1 MEVPLKHE
9 LLRSISYFSG
19 LDEATL
25 KALARVAVRRRY
37 DAGQM
42 IFVEGEPCAG
52 LFIVERGRVK
62 IFKLSP
68 GGREQILHIFKAG
81 EGFNDVAALDGG
93 PNPANVMALEPTSV
107 LVIDRPSM
115 VDLLER
121 YPALSRAVIEN
132 LASRARH
139 LVSLVED
146 LSLRTV
152 VERLAKLL
160 LEQAAEEVDLKGIP
174 RGLTHA
180 QMAARLGTVREVITR
195 SLHKLEDEGI
205 IKIERHRIIIL
216 DREALEDKAIS

>member
-1 MEVPLKHE
+1 MRHE

-52 LFIVERGRVK
+52 LFIVEGGRVK

-68 GGREQILHIFKAG
+68 GGREQILHIFGVG
-81 EGFNDVAALDGG
+81 EGFNDVAVLDGR
-93 PNPANVMALEPTSV
+93 PNPASVMALEPTSV

-115 VDLLER
+115 VYLLER

-152 VERLAKLL
+152 VGRLARLL
-160 LEQAAEEVDLKGIP
+160 VEQATEEVNLERVP

-195 SLHKLEDEGI
+195 SLRKLEDEEI
-205 IKIERHRIIIL
+205 IKTERHRIIIL

>member
-1 MEVPLKHE
+1 ME
-9 LLRSISYFSG
+9 LLRSISYLSG

-68 GGREQILHIFKAG
+68 GGREQILHIFGAG
-81 EGFNDVAALDGG
+81 EGFNDVAVLDGG
-93 PNPANVMALEPTSV
+93 PNPVNVMALEPTSV

-152 VERLAKLL
+152 VGRLAKLL
-160 LEQAAEEVDLKGIP
+160 LEQASEEVDLERVP

-205 IKIERHRIIIL
+205 IKIERHRIVIL
-216 DREALEDKAIS
+216 DREALEVKAIS

>member
-1 MEVPLKHE
+1 MLLE
-9 LLRSISYFSG
+9 LLRSISYLSG

-42 IFVEGEPCAG
+42 IFVEGEPCSG

-68 GGREQILHIFKAG
+68 GGREQILHIFGAG
-81 EGFNDVAALDGG
+81 EGFNDVAVLDGG
-93 PNPANVMALEPTSV
+93 PNPVNVMALEPTSV

-132 LASRARH
+132 LANRARH

-152 VERLAKLL
+152 VGRLAKLL
-160 LEQAAEEVDLKGIP
+160 LEQASGEVDLERFP
-174 RGLTHA
+174 QGLTHA

-205 IKIERHRIIIL
+205 IKIERHRITIL

>member
-1 MEVPLKHE
+1 MEVFLKHE

-25 KALARVAVRRRY
+25 KALAGVAVRRRY

-68 GGREQILHIFKAG
+68 GGREQILHIFGAG
-81 EGFNDVAALDGG
+81 EGFNDVAILDGG
-93 PNPANVMALEPTSV
+93 PNPASVMALEPTSV

-152 VERLAKLL
+152 MGRLAKLL
-160 LEQAAEEVDLKGIP
+160 LEQATEEVDLERVP

-205 IKIERHRIIIL
+205 IKIERHKIIIL
-216 DREALEDKAIS
+216 DREALEDEAIS

>member
-1 MEVPLKHE
+1 MKDK

-19 LDEATL
+19 LDEAIL
-25 KALARVAVRRRY
+25 KALARVSVRRRY

-52 LFIVERGRVK
+52 LFIVESGRVK
-62 IFKLSP
+62 VFKLSP
-68 GGREQILHIFKAG
+68 GGREQILHIFGAG
-81 EGFNDVAALDGG
+81 GGFNDVAVLDGG
-93 PNPANVMALEPTSV
+93 PNPASAMALEPTSV

-115 VDLLER
+115 VDLLKR

-132 LASRARH
+132 IANRARH

-152 VERLAKLL
+152 EGRLAKLL
-160 LEQAAEEVDLKGIP
+160 LEEATREVDLERVP

-205 IKIERHRIIIL
+205 IKIERHRIVIL
-216 DREALEDKAIS
+216 DREALEDKAVS

>member
-1 MEVPLKHE
+1 
-9 LLRSISYFSG
+9 
-19 LDEATL
+19 
-25 KALARVAVRRRY
+25 
-37 DAGQM
+37 M

-52 LFIVERGRVK
+52 LFIVESGRVK

-68 GGREQILHIFKAG
+68 GGREQILHIFGAG
-81 EGFNDVAALDGG
+81 EGFNDVAVLDGG
-93 PNPANVMALEPTSV
+93 PNPASVMALEPTSV
-107 LVIDRPSM
+107 LIIDRPSM
-115 VDLLER
+115 VDLLAR

-152 VERLAKLL
+152 MGRLAKLL
-160 LEQAAEEVDLKGIP
+160 LEQATEEVDLERVP

-195 SLHKLEDEGI
+195 SLRKLEEEGI

>member
-1 MEVPLKHE
+1 ME

-25 KALARVAVRRRY
+25 NALARVAVRRRY

-68 GGREQILHIFKAG
+68 GGREQILHIFGAG
-81 EGFNDVAALDGG
+81 EGFNDVAILDGG
-93 PNPANVMALEPTSV
+93 PNPASVMALEPTSV
-107 LVIDRPSM
+107 LVIDCPSM
-115 VDLLER
+115 VDLLGR

-152 VERLAKLL
+152 VGRLAKLL
-160 LEQAAEEVDLKGIP
+160 LEQASEEVDLERVP

-205 IKIERHRIIIL
+205 IKIERHRITIL
-216 DREALEDKAIS
+216 DRKALEDKAIS

>member
-9 LLRSISYFSG
+9 LLRSIFYFSG

-52 LFIVERGRVK
+52 LFIVESGRVK

-68 GGREQILHIFKAG
+68 GGREQILHIFGAG
-81 EGFNDVAALDGG
+81 EGFNDVAVLDGG
-93 PNPANVMALEPTSV
+93 SNPANVMALEPTSV

-121 YPALSRAVIEN
+121 YPAL
-132 LASRARH
+132 
-139 LVSLVED
+139 
-146 LSLRTV
+146 
-152 VERLAKLL
+152 
-160 LEQAAEEVDLKGIP
+160 
-174 RGLTHA
+174 
-180 QMAARLGTVREVITR
+180 
-195 SLHKLEDEGI
+195 
-205 IKIERHRIIIL
+205 
-216 DREALEDKAIS
+216 

>member
-1 MEVPLKHE
+1 VPLE
-9 LLRSISYFSG
+9 LLRSISYLSG

-68 GGREQILHIFKAG
+68 GGREQILHIFGAG
-81 EGFNDVAALDGG
+81 EGFNDVAILDGG
-93 PNPANVMALEPTSV
+93 PNPASVMALEPTSV
-107 LVIDRPSM
+107 LVIDCPSM

-152 VERLAKLL
+152 VGRLAKLL
-160 LEQAAEEVDLKGIP
+160 LEQASGEVDLERFP
-174 RGLTHA
+174 QGLTHA

-205 IKIERHRIIIL
+205 IKIERHRITIL

>member
-1 MEVPLKHE
+1 MKHE

-25 KALARVAVRRRY
+25 KALASVAVRRRY

-52 LFIVERGRVK
+52 LFIVESGRVK

-68 GGREQILHIFKAG
+68 GGREQILHIFGAG
-81 EGFNDVAALDGG
+81 EGFNDVAVLDGG

-107 LVIDRPSM
+107 LVIDRSSM

-152 VERLAKLL
+152 VGRLAKLL
-160 LEQAAEEVDLKGIP
+160 LEQATEEVGLERVP

-195 SLHKLEDEGI
+195 SLRKLEDEGL
-205 IKIERHRIIIL
+205 IKIKRHRIVIL
-216 DREALEDKAIS
+216 DREALEDRTMS

>member
-1 MEVPLKHE
+1 MPLE
-9 LLRSISYFSG
+9 LLRSISYLSG

-68 GGREQILHIFKAG
+68 GGREQILHIFGAG
-81 EGFNDVAALDGG
+81 EGFNDVAVLDGG
-93 PNPANVMALEPTSV
+93 PNPVNVMALEPTSV

-152 VERLAKLL
+152 VGRLAKLL
-160 LEQAAEEVDLKGIP
+160 LEQASGEVDLERFP
-174 RGLTHA
+174 QGLTHA

-205 IKIERHRIIIL
+205 IKIERHRIAIL

>member
-1 MEVPLKHE
+1 ME
-9 LLRSISYFSG
+9 LLRSISYLSG

-25 KALARVAVRRRY
+25 NALARVAVRRRY

-68 GGREQILHIFKAG
+68 GGREQILHIFGAG
-81 EGFNDVAALDGG
+81 EGFNDVAVLDGG
-93 PNPANVMALEPTSV
+93 PNPVNVMALEPTSV
-107 LVIDRPSM
+107 LVIDCPSM

-152 VERLAKLL
+152 VGRLAKLL
-160 LEQAAEEVDLKGIP
+160 LEQASEEVDLERFP
-174 RGLTHA
+174 QGLTHA

-205 IKIERHRIIIL
+205 IKIERHRITIL

>member
-1 MEVPLKHE
+1 MPLQ
-9 LLRSISYFSG
+9 LLRSISYLSG

-68 GGREQILHIFKAG
+68 GGREQILHIFGAG
-81 EGFNDVAALDGG
+81 EGFNDVAVLDGG
-93 PNPANVMALEPTSV
+93 PNPVNVMALEPTSV
-107 LVIDRPSM
+107 LVIDCPSM

-152 VERLAKLL
+152 VGRLAKLL
-160 LEQAAEEVDLKGIP
+160 LEQASGEVDLERFP
-174 RGLTHA
+174 QGLTHA

-205 IKIERHRIIIL
+205 IKIERHRITIL

>member
-9 LLRSISYFSG
+9 LLRSVSYFSG

-42 IFVEGEPCAG
+42 IFVEGEPCAS
-52 LFIVERGRVK
+52 LFIVESGRVK

-68 GGREQILHIFKAG
+68 GGREQILHIFGAG
-81 EGFNDVAALDGG
+81 EGFNDVAVLDGG
-93 PNPANVMALEPTSV
+93 PNPASVMALEPTSV

-152 VERLAKLL
+152 VGRLAKLL
-160 LEQAAEEVDLKGIP
+160 LEQATEEVDLERVP

-180 QMAARLGTVREVITR
+180 QMAGRLGTVREVITR

-205 IKIERHRIIIL
+205 IKIERHRIVIL

>member
-1 MEVPLKHE
+1 MGVFLKHE
-9 LLRSISYFSG
+9 LLRSIPYFSG

-25 KALARVAVRRRY
+25 RALARVAVRRRY

-52 LFIVERGRVK
+52 LFIVESGRVK

-68 GGREQILHIFKAG
+68 GGREQILHIFGAG
-81 EGFNDVAALDGG
+81 EGFNDVAVLDGG

-152 VERLAKLL
+152 LGRLVKLL
-160 LEQAAEEVDLKGIP
+160 LEQAAEEVDLEGVP

>member
-9 LLRSISYFSG
+9 FLRSISYFSG

-25 KALARVAVRRRY
+25 KALARVAARRRY

-52 LFIVERGRVK
+52 LFIVESGRVK

-68 GGREQILHIFKAG
+68 GGREQILHIFGAG
-81 EGFNDVAALDGG
+81 EGFNDVAVLDGG
-93 PNPANVMALEPTSV
+93 PNPASVMALEPTSV

-152 VERLAKLL
+152 VGRLAKLL
-160 LEQAAEEVDLKGIP
+160 LEQAAEEVDLERIA

-195 SLHKLEDEGI
+195 SLHKLEDEGG

>member
-1 MEVPLKHE
+1 ME
-9 LLRSISYFSG
+9 LLRSISYLSG

-25 KALARVAVRRRY
+25 NALARVAVRRRY

-68 GGREQILHIFKAG
+68 GGREQILHIFGAG
-81 EGFNDVAALDGG
+81 EGFNDVAVLDGG
-93 PNPANVMALEPTSV
+93 PNPVNVMALEPTSV
-107 LVIDRPSM
+107 LVIDCPSM

-152 VERLAKLL
+152 VGRLAKLL
-160 LEQAAEEVDLKGIP
+160 LEQASGEVDLERFP
-174 RGLTHA
+174 QGLTHA

-205 IKIERHRIIIL
+205 IKIERHRITIL

>member
-1 MEVPLKHE
+1 MLLE

-25 KALARVAVRRRY
+25 NALARVAVRRRY

-68 GGREQILHIFKAG
+68 GGREQILHIFGAG
-81 EGFNDVAALDGG
+81 EGFNDVAVLDGG
-93 PNPANVMALEPTSV
+93 PNPVNVMALEPTSV
-107 LVIDRPSM
+107 LVIDCPSM

-152 VERLAKLL
+152 VGRLAKLL
-160 LEQAAEEVDLKGIP
+160 LEQASGEVDLERFP
-174 RGLTHA
+174 QGLTHA

-205 IKIERHRIIIL
+205 IKIERHRITIL

>member
-1 MEVPLKHE
+1 ME
-9 LLRSISYFSG
+9 LLRSISYLSG

-68 GGREQILHIFKAG
+68 GGREQILHIFGAG
-81 EGFNDVAALDGG
+81 EGFNDVAVLDGG
-93 PNPANVMALEPTSV
+93 PNPVNVMALEPTSV

-152 VERLAKLL
+152 VGRLAKLL
-160 LEQAAEEVDLKGIP
+160 LERASDEVDLERFP
-174 RGLTHA
+174 QGLTHA

-205 IKIERHRIIIL
+205 IKIERHRITIL

>member
-1 MEVPLKHE
+1 MSFKHE

-25 KALARVAVRRRY
+25 KALTSVAVRRRY

-52 LFIVERGRVK
+52 LFIVESGRVK
-62 IFKLSP
+62 IFQLSA
-68 GGREQILHIFKAG
+68 GGREQILHIFGAG
-81 EGFNDVAALDGG
+81 EGFNDVAVLDGG
-93 PNPANVMALEPTSV
+93 PNPASVMALESTSV
-107 LVIDRPSM
+107 LVINRPSM
-115 VDLLER
+115 VGLLER

-152 VERLAKLL
+152 GGRLAKLL
-160 LEQAAEEVDLKGIP
+160 LEQATLEVDLKGVS

-180 QMAARLGTVREVITR
+180 QMAARLGTVREVVTR
-195 SLHKLEDEGI
+195 SLRKLEDEGI
-205 IKIERHRIIIL
+205 IKVERHRIIIL

>member
-1 MEVPLKHE
+1 
-9 LLRSISYFSG
+9 
-19 LDEATL
+19 
-25 KALARVAVRRRY
+25 
-37 DAGQM
+37 
-42 IFVEGEPCAG
+42 
-52 LFIVERGRVK
+52 
-62 IFKLSP
+62 
-68 GGREQILHIFKAG
+68 
-81 EGFNDVAALDGG
+81 
-93 PNPANVMALEPTSV
+93 
-107 LVIDRPSM
+107 M

-121 YPALSRAVIEN
+121 SPALSKAVIEN

-152 VERLAKLL
+152 VGRLAKLL
-160 LEQAAEEVDLKGIP
+160 LEQAAEEVDLEGVT

-180 QMAARLGTVREVITR
+180 QMAVRLGTVREVITR

>member
-1 MEVPLKHE
+1 MPLE
-9 LLRSISYFSG
+9 LLRSISYLSG

-68 GGREQILHIFKAG
+68 GGREQILHIFGAG
-81 EGFNDVAALDGG
+81 EGFNDVAVLDGG
-93 PNPANVMALEPTSV
+93 PNPVNVMALEPTSV

-152 VERLAKLL
+152 VGRLAKLL
-160 LEQAAEEVDLKGIP
+160 LEQASEEVDLERFP
-174 RGLTHA
+174 QGLTHA
-180 QMAARLGTVREVITR
+180 QMAARLGTVREVISR
-195 SLHKLEDEGI
+195 SLRRLEDEGI
-205 IKIERHRIIIL
+205 IKIERHRITIL

>member
-1 MEVPLKHE
+1 
-9 LLRSISYFSG
+9 
-19 LDEATL
+19 
-25 KALARVAVRRRY
+25 
-37 DAGQM
+37 
-42 IFVEGEPCAG
+42 
-52 LFIVERGRVK
+52 
-62 IFKLSP
+62 
-68 GGREQILHIFKAG
+68 
-81 EGFNDVAALDGG
+81 
-93 PNPANVMALEPTSV
+93 MALEPTWV
-107 LVIDRPSM
+107 LIIDRPSM

-152 VERLAKLL
+152 VGRLAKLL
-160 LEQAAEEVDLKGIP
+160 LEQATEEVDLEEVP

-195 SLHKLEDEGI
+195 SLHKLEDERI

>member
-1 MEVPLKHE
+1 MKHE

-25 KALARVAVRRRY
+25 EALARVAARRRY

-52 LFIVERGRVK
+52 LFIVESGQVK

-68 GGREQILHIFKAG
+68 EGREQILHIFGAG
-81 EGFNDVAALDGG
+81 EGFNDVAILDGG
-93 PNPANVMALEPTSV
+93 PNPASVMALEPTAV
-107 LVIDRPSM
+107 LVIDRSSM
-115 VDLLER
+115 MDLLER

-152 VERLAKLL
+152 IGRLAKLL
-160 LEQAAEEVDLKGIP
+160 LEQATDNLERVP

-205 IKIERHRIIIL
+205 IKIERHKIMIL
-216 DREALEDKAIS
+216 DREALEDKALS

>member
-1 MEVPLKHE
+1 MGVFLKHE
-9 LLRSISYFSG
+9 LLRSIPYFSG

-25 KALARVAVRRRY
+25 EALARVAVRRRY

-68 GGREQILHIFKAG
+68 GGREQILRIFEAG
-81 EGFNDVAALDGG
+81 EGFNDVAVLDGG
-93 PNPANVMALEPTSV
+93 PNPANVTALEPTSV
-107 LVIDRPSM
+107 LIIDRPSM

-121 YPALSRAVIEN
+121 SPALSKAVIEN

-152 VERLAKLL
+152 VGRLAKLL
-160 LEQAAEEVDLKGIP
+160 LEQAAEEVDLEGVP

>member
-1 MEVPLKHE
+1 LE
-9 LLRSISYFSG
+9 LLRSISYLSG

-68 GGREQILHIFKAG
+68 GGREQILHIFGAG
-81 EGFNDVAALDGG
+81 EGFNDVAVLDGG
-93 PNPANVMALEPTSV
+93 PNPVNVMALEPTSV

-152 VERLAKLL
+152 VGRLAKLL
-160 LEQAAEEVDLKGIP
+160 LEQASEEVDLERVP

-205 IKIERHRIIIL
+205 IKIERHRIVIL
-216 DREALEDKAIS
+216 DREALEVKAIS

>member
-1 MEVPLKHE
+1 MKHE

-25 KALARVAVRRRY
+25 GALARVAVRRRY
-37 DAGQM
+37 EAGQM

-52 LFIVERGRVK
+52 LFIMESGRVK

-68 GGREQILHIFKAG
+68 GGREQILHMFAAG
-81 EGFNDVAALDGG
+81 EGFNDVAILDGG

-121 YPALSRAVIEN
+121 YPVLSRAVIEN

-139 LVSLVED
+139 LVSLAED

-152 VERLAKLL
+152 MGRLAKLL
-160 LEQAAEEVDLKGIP
+160 LEQATEEVDLEGVP

-180 QMAARLGTVREVITR
+180 QMAARLGTVREMITR
-195 SLHKLEDEGI
+195 SLRKLEGEGI
-205 IKIERHRIIIL
+205 IEIERHKIVIL